1 MIEMTVMMMMMM
13 MRRRRRRRRR
23 ACVIIIVIII
33 FIMIILMRQLSL
45 SRSPAGEEETGAAFA
60 EFKRLR
66 RAVHAWATWTQG
78 EQG

>member
-1 MIEMTVMMMMMM
+1 MMMVGWVMMMMLMVMTMTIMM
-13 MRRRRRRRRR
+13 MF
-23 ACVIIIVIII
+23 IVILIT
-33 FIMIILMRQLSL
+33 IMMM
-45 SRSPAGEEETGAAFA
+45 TGAAFA